1 MLFLIDLLARPLGK
15 VGVIAAAVVALLG
28 LRAWDVHHQRAI
40 GSKEAVAK
48 IDKATSNAAKLG
60 KSAADK
66 SAAGGLH
73 SNRRDPTTR
82 D

>member
-15 VGVIAAAVVALLG
+15 VGVVAAAVVALLG
-28 LRAWDVHHQRAI
+28 LRTWDVHHQRAI

-48 IDKATSNAAKLG
+48 IDKANDNASKLG
-60 KSAADK
+60 KRAADK
-66 SAAGGLH
+66 SMAGGVLGG
-73 SNRRDPTTR
+73 RRDPSTR